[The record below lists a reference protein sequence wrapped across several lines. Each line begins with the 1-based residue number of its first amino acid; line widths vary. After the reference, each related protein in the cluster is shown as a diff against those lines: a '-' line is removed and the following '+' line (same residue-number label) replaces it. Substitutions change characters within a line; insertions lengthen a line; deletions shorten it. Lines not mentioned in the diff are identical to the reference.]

1 MSEHRY
7 PMGVLVGDYAR
18 AGAGVLLTGGSLVL
32 LPLNLYVRV
41 LLGTLTALFLAFA
54 GSTYLRQR
62 CRVEV
67 DGETI
72 AASGVFPVRLSWNA
86 LDGVRLRY
94 FATRRD
100 RKNGWM
106 ELTLRG
112 AGRKMRLDSRLD
124 DFPSIARRAA
134 EVARERHLGLT
145 PTTVANFAALGIELG
160 PQAAGE

>member
-7 PMGVLVGDYAR
+7 PMGALVSDYAR
-18 AGAGVLLTGGSLVL
+18 AGAGVLLTGGPLVL
-32 LPLNLYVRV
+32 LPFNLYVTA
-41 LLGTLTALFLAFA
+41 LLGILTALFLAFA

-62 CRVEV
+62 CRVEL
-67 DGETI
+67 DRETI
-72 AASGVFPVRLSWNA
+72 AASGFFPVRLSWSA
-86 LDGVRLRY
+86 IEGVRLRY

-112 AGRKMRLDSRLD
+112 AGRRVRLDSRID

-145 PTTVANFAALGIELG
+145 PTTVANFAALGIEFG
-160 PQAAGE
+160 PQAGE